1 MRIVRAISPSLCI
14 IYFIRLFSDKRLTS
28 ITALSGAI
36 LPSSSFL
43 ALLSR
48 PFSIFLLLCCCCGF
62 ALKLRSLLLI
72 PLEVGIEPN
81 GQALLRSTKL
91 IFFNSSSRRSLTR
104 GQPQGKSLKC
114 CDGLTCYFGRPGA
127 ILTYLDRSSTLSQR
141 ASWIDCVWHNDSCVS
156 CATILEQFET
166 DRRRSITR
174 CIVCIFIARPPQLRR
189 GLTTQRQFHYV
200 WMDSNSNPN
209 RAGANLV
216 SADWT
221 LRGKHCTRHSA
232 HIIADRGKRFSW
244 R

>member
-1 MRIVRAISPSLCI
+1 MHIVRAISPSLCI
-14 IYFIRLFSDKRLTS
+14 IYFICLFSDKRLYNN
-28 ITALSGAI
+28 
-36 LPSSSFL
+36 SSFRCDPSFLFLFSFAFSSFFNIPL
-43 ALLSR
+43 ALLLLR
-48 PFSIFLLLCCCCGF
+48 FYIETAFSSSNSFG
-62 ALKLRSLLLI
+62 
-72 PLEVGIEPN
+72 GIEPN

-141 ASWIDCVWHNDSCVS
+141 ASWIDCVWHNNSCVS

-166 DRRRSITR
+166 DSRRSITR
-174 CIVCIFIARPPQLRR
+174 CIVCIFIARHPQLRR

-232 HIIADRGKRFSW
+232 HIIADSRGKRFSW